1 MSLIPQSMLGLG
13 SPANGSGANIG
24 WYGVSDTAS
33 GSNLTISNAFVTAN
47 SIILLTVVAA
57 GGGVVSPPTI
67 ISQTAGSFVV
77 NQPSP
82 AANYKYYYYIL
93 SQ

>member
-1 MSLIPQSMLGLG
+1 MLGLG

-33 GSNLTISNAFVTAN
+33 GSNVTISNAFVTAN
-47 SIILLTVVAA
+47 SVILLSVFCAT
-57 GGGVVSPPTI
+57 GGIVSPPTI

-77 NQPSP
+77 NQVQPG
-82 AANYKYYYYIL
+82 ANFKYYYWIV